1 LTFEQYFEAKRALVE
16 RALAERIATRWRG
29 VPERL
34 LAAMRYSLDAGGKR
48 LRPVLAL
55 AAAESVSVNPLSDA
69 AIDYACALEL
79 VHTYSLIHDDL
90 PAMDDDDLRRGKPT
104 SHKVFGE
111 ALAILAGDALLTE
124 SFAFCAN
131 AGGAVGAALCRE
143 LALGA
148 GAHGMVGGQL
158 LDLELASSAELSE
171 VERSHL
177 GKTGALFGAATAG
190 GGIAAGAGEADVER
204 LRSYGR
210 LTGLAFQAA
219 DDLLDVVGDPQARGK
234 RSGGDAALGKAT
246 MVSLLGVDGARAHAL
261 ECEAQAEKVAALL
274 PHPERL
280 IELAR
285 FAAQRAR

>member
-1 LTFEQYFEAKRALVE
+1 LSFGEYLEARRALVE
-16 RALAERIATRWRG
+16 QALAERTAHRWRG

-34 LAAMRYSLDAGGKR
+34 LAAMRYSLEAGGKR
-48 LRPVLAL
+48 LRPVLAI
-55 AAAESVSVNPLSDA
+55 AAAESVG
-69 AIDYACALEL
+69 AIPVPDDVLDFACALEL

-124 SFAFCAN
+124 SFAFCAA
-131 AGGAVGAALCRE
+131 AGGSVGAALCRE

-158 LDLELASSAELSE
+158 LDLELGSGAQLSD
-171 VERSHL
+171 VEKSHL
-177 GKTGALFGAATAG
+177 AKTGALFGAAAAG
-190 GGIAAGAGEADVER
+190 GGIAARATEGDVER

-219 DDLLDVVGDPQARGK
+219 DDLLDVIGDPGARGK
-234 RSGGDAALGKAT
+234 RSGGDASLGKPT
-246 MVSLLGVDGARAHAL
+246 MVTLLGIDGARAHAQ
-261 ECEAQAEKVAALL
+261 ECAARAERIAASL
-274 PHPERL
+274 PHPEHL
-280 IELAR
+280 LALAR
-285 FAAQRAR
+285 HSAERAK

>member
-1 LTFEQYFEAKRALVE
+1 LSFGEYLETRRQLVE
-16 RALAERIATRWRG
+16 QALAERTASRWRG

-34 LAAMRYSLDAGGKR
+34 LGAMRYSLDAGGKR

-55 AAAESVSVNPLSDA
+55 AAAEAVGAEGPA
-69 AIDYACALEL
+69 AVLDYACALEL

-90 PAMDDDDLRRGKPT
+90 PAMDNDDLRRGKPT

-124 SFAFCAN
+124 AFAFGAA
-131 AGGAVGAALCRE
+131 AGGPAGAALCRE

-158 LDLELASSAELSE
+158 LDLELPPGAQLSDI
-171 VERSHL
+171 ERSHL
-177 GKTGALFGAATAG
+177 CKTGALFGAAAAG
-190 GGIAAGAGEADVER
+190 GGIAGGASDAEVER
-204 LRSYGR
+204 LRGYGR

-219 DDLLDVVGDPQARGK
+219 DDLLDVIGDPEARGK
-234 RSGGDAALGKAT
+234 RSGGDAASGKPT
-246 MVSLLGVDGARAHAL
+246 MVSLLGVDGARLHARH
-261 ECEAQAEKVAALL
+261 CAERAESMVAAL

-280 IELAR
+280 LELAHH
-285 FAAQRAR
+285 AAERAK